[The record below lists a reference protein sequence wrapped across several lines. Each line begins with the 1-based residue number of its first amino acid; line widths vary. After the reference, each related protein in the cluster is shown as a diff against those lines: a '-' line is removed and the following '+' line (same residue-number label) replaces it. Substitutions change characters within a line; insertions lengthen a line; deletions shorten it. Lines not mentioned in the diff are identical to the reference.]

1 MHININVY
9 NGINH
14 NSQCLETI
22 TFVGHQL
29 VNRFFFK
36 VYLYTEIPLSNTE
49 TQNANAD
56 YKMDSTQKHDAK
68 CKKTDT
74 KGHMLYA
81 FQETFC

>member
-9 NGINH
+9 NGINR

-22 TFVGHQL
+22 MFVGHQL
-29 VNRFFFK
+29 VNRFFLK
-36 VYLYTEIPLSNTE
+36 VYLYTEKALSNTE
-49 TQNANAD
+49 KQNANAD

-68 CKKTDT
+68 CKKPDT

-81 FQETFC
+81 

>member
-9 NGINH
+9 NGINR

-22 TFVGHQL
+22 MFVGHQL

-36 VYLYTEIPLSNTE
+36 VYLYTEKAFSNTE
-49 TQNANAD
+49 KQNANAD

-68 CKKTDT
+68 CKKPDT
-74 KGHMLYA
+74 
-81 FQETFC
+81 

>member
-9 NGINH
+9 NGINR

-22 TFVGHQL
+22 MFVGHQL

-36 VYLYTEIPLSNTE
+36 VYLYTEKALSNTE
-49 TQNANAD
+49 KQNANAD

-68 CKKTDT
+68 CKKPDT

-81 FQETFC
+81 